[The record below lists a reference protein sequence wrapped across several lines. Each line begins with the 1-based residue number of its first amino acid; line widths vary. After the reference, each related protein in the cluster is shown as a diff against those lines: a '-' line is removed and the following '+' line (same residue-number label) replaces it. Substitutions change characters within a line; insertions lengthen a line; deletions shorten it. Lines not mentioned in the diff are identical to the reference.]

1 MQRPASP
8 FFAPRGPMPWL
19 KPGILVGAL
28 APAAAI
34 LMRARSGGL
43 GANPIAEALNELG
56 LVALALLIASLAL
69 TPLRTVFGWRW
80 PIRVRRTVGLLAF
93 FYATLHVSVYAGL
106 DQAFDW
112 RAIAADVSK
121 RPFIFVG
128 FAAFILL
135 IPLAVT
141 STNAAVRRMGYV
153 NWSRL
158 HALVYPSALFA
169 VIHFVWR
176 VKKDVREPATYGL
189 ILAGLLL
196 VRGVTALRRRNEDRA
211 TAGAR
216 ATVDS
221 QPR

>member
-1 MQRPASP
+1 MP
-8 FFAPRGPMPWL
+8 FSARRGPMPWL

-28 APAAAI
+28 APLAAI

-69 TPLRTVFGWRW
+69 TPLRTVFGWTW

-93 FYATLHVSVYAGL
+93 FYAALHVSVYAGL

-128 FAAFILL
+128 FAAFTLL
-135 IPLAVT
+135 IPLAAT

-153 NWSRL
+153 KWSRL
-158 HALVYPSALFA
+158 HTLVYPAALLA
-169 VIHFVWR
+169 VVHFVWR

-189 ILAGLLL
+189 ILAVLLL
-196 VRGVTALRRRNEDRA
+196 VRAVAALRRRNEDRA
-211 TAGAR
+211 HPGAR
-216 ATVDS
+216 ATLDS
-221 QPR
+221 LPR

>member
-1 MQRPASP
+1 MPISAR
-8 FFAPRGPMPWL
+8 RGPMPWL

-28 APAAAI
+28 APLAAI

-69 TPLRTVFGWRW
+69 TPLRTVFGWTW

-93 FYATLHVSVYAGL
+93 FYALLHVSVYAGL

-112 RAIAADVSK
+112 RAMAADVSK

-128 FAAFILL
+128 FAAFTLL

-153 NWSRL
+153 KWSRL
-158 HALVYPSALFA
+158 HTLVYPAALLA
-169 VIHFVWR
+169 VIHFLWR
-176 VKKDVREPATYGL
+176 VKKDIREPMVYGF
-189 ILAGLLL
+189 ILGTLLL
-196 VRGVTALRRRNEDRA
+196 VRVVSGLRRRFQARSSGPPEA
-211 TAGAR
+211 LAGDALK
-216 ATVDS
+216 
-221 QPR
+221 

>member
-1 MQRPASP
+1 MPVSTR
-8 FFAPRGPMPWL
+8 RGPVPWL

-28 APAAAI
+28 APLAAI

-43 GANPIAEALNELG
+43 GANPIAEILNELG
-56 LVALALLIASLAL
+56 LLALALLIASLAL
-69 TPLRTVFGWRW
+69 TPLRTVFGWTW

-93 FYATLHVSVYAGL
+93 FYATVHVSVYAGL
-106 DQAFDW
+106 DQALDW

-128 FAAFILL
+128 FAAFTFL

-141 STNAAVRRMGYV
+141 STNAAVRRMGHV
-153 NWSRL
+153 KWSRL
-158 HALVYPSALFA
+158 HTLVYPAALLA

-176 VKKDVREPATYGL
+176 VKKDVREPMTYGL

-196 VRGVTALRRRNEDRA
+196 VRGVTALRRRNEDRDA
-211 TAGAR
+211 AGAR

-221 QPR
+221 LPR

>member
-1 MQRPASP
+1 MAFSTR
-8 FFAPRGPMPWL
+8 RGPVPWL
-19 KPGILVGAL
+19 KPGIFVGAL
-28 APAAAI
+28 APLAAI
-34 LMRARSGGL
+34 LMRAPSGGL

-56 LVALALLIASLAL
+56 LLALALLIASLAL
-69 TPLRTVFGWRW
+69 TPLRTVFGWTW

-93 FYATLHVSVYAGL
+93 FYAALHVSVYAGL

-128 FAAFILL
+128 FAAFTLL

-153 NWSRL
+153 KWSRL
-158 HALVYPSALFA
+158 HTLVYPAALLA

-176 VKKDVREPATYGL
+176 VKKDVREPMAYGL
-189 ILAGLLL
+189 ILGGLLL
-196 VRGVTALRRRNEDRA
+196 VRGVTALRRRNEDRDA
-211 TAGAR
+211 AGAR
-216 ATVDS
+216 STVDS
-221 QPR
+221 LRR